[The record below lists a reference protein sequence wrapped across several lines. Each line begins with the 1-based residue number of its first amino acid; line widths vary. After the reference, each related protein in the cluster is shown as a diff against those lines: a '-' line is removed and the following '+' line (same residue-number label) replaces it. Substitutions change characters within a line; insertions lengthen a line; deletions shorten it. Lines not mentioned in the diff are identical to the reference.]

1 MYTFLL
7 IKPGFHSWINAI
19 KEGIYKM
26 GTLTFYHK
34 WERITFSCFSY
45 VAQTERGTNIRL
57 IFFSRLSLML
67 LNLTSHPLVLIVD
80 IKIVLHNYIYN

>member
-34 WERITFSCFSY
+34 WEQITFSCFSHA
-45 VAQTERGTNIRL
+45 AQTERGNKYQID
-57 IFFSRLSLML
+57 IFFAFI
-67 LNLTSHPLVLIVD
+67 SHALEFDFTPIGTDCRHKNRVA
-80 IKIVLHNYIYN
+80 